1 MTITRPGSVAAG
13 DRPERDGES
22 TPRRGRSPFGWWRMR
37 SWRKDVAL
45 LARVRAGTPYL
56 GEEGGAATGEA
67 TRGQRRTV
75 EPPPVSPRPP
85 AWHESQQSW
94 RGRAYSG
101 RAAGGA
107 APHEEYPSLPR
118 AADRSTP
125 LAGWGGS
132 SQPDTATGDG
142 RHAQTSPSGPTLV
155 SEVNGHHGPPSA
167 GAPTPTVLP
176 RPEPPPPLGQP
187 DPAVAAI
194 RSTFERIA
202 EAGDKAISY
211 FYARLFLADPGARSL
226 FPPAM
231 DEQRDRFFRALARIV
246 EGLSSPEELAEY
258 LTQLGRDHRKY
269 QVEPAMYEAAG
280 EALIATFRNVAPDEF
295 TPAAEDA
302 WRQAYEA
309 ASALMIRAA
318 EEDEAVSP
326 AFWTAEVVDVEER
339 APGIV
344 VVTVAPDQLFQ
355 YEPGQHLTV
364 QTRQWPRVWRAYSV
378 ACRPRED
385 GLIHLHVKAVPG
397 GWVSSALV
405 HHTRPGDEVTLGP
418 ALGTMTLPAA
428 ENRDLL
434 LVAGGTGLS
443 PLKAIAE
450 EAIKQAA
457 LDGRRQI
464 FTFYGAR
471 RRDELYDLRDL
482 WRLSD
487 AYPGFQLTPV
497 TSDDPAFEGMQG
509 NVGRVAARY
518 LPHTECE
525 AYVAGPVGMVRET
538 IRVLVKAGIPRTR
551 IHFDDALLSGHE
563 RVGTGT

>member
-13 DRPERDGES
+13 DRPEPDGGG
-22 TPRRGRSPFGWWRMR
+22 TPKRSRSPFGWWRLR

-56 GEEGGAATGEA
+56 DDDPGDETRERQPAA
-67 TRGQRRTV
+67 GQAST
-75 EPPPVSPRPP
+75 RPP

-94 RGRAYSG
+94 RGRAYSVDAPDG
-101 RAAGGA
+101 TATHPSNGG
-107 APHEEYPSLPR
+107 
-118 AADRSTP
+118 STP
-125 LAGWGGS
+125 AVGWGA
-132 SQPDTATGDG
+132 PPPHLDTAPGDG
-142 RHAQTSPSGPTLV
+142 RHAATAAFDPAGPASGNGSWHAAAAAEPAAGTGQRKPT
-155 SEVNGHHGPPSA
+155 
-167 GAPTPTVLP
+167 
-176 RPEPPPPLGQP
+176 PPLGQS
-187 DPAVAAI
+187 DPVVAAI
-194 RSTFERIA
+194 RRTFDRIA

-211 FYARLFLADPGARSL
+211 FYARLFLADPGLRLL

-231 DEQRDRFFRALARIV
+231 DEQRDRFFHALARIV

-280 EALIATFRNVAPDEF
+280 EALIATFRNFAKDDF
-295 TPAAEDA
+295 APAAEDA
-302 WRQAYEA
+302 WRQAYGA
-309 ASALMIRAA
+309 AAALMIRAA
-318 EEDEAVSP
+318 EEDEAASP
-326 AFWTAEVVDVEER
+326 AYWTAEVVDTEER

-364 QTRQWPRVWRAYSV
+364 QTRQWPRVWRAYSI

-385 GLIHLHVKAVPG
+385 GLIQLHVKGVPG

-405 HHTRPGDEVTLGP
+405 HHTRPGDEITLGP

-428 ENRDLL
+428 EKRDLL

-450 EAIKQAA
+450 EAIKQGA
-457 LDGRRQI
+457 LDHRRQI

-538 IRVLVKAGIPRTR
+538 IRVLVKAGVPRTR
-551 IHFDDALLSGHE
+551 IHFDDALLSGRK